1 MRQENDDRCS
11 QLRPDA
17 LWITQDTVNF
27 HIFWINLQLGWKPGS
42 NPHVTTHMAE
52 QLLMEGAILC
62 KFYQNCCRLTSS
74 LVSALLSSKVKCD
87 TPL

>member
-17 LWITQDTVNF
+17 LWIIQDTVNF

-42 NPHVTTHMAE
+42 NPHGRTIVNGGSHIV
-52 QLLMEGAILC
+52 QILSKLLQINFQPG
-62 KFYQNCCRLTSS
+62 FSS
-74 LVSALLSSKVKCD
+74 TVIQG
-87 TPL
+87 